1 MSLARA
7 FAVRQAPKQEAY
19 LGYEILV
26 AAEGPFRAKPDGLES
41 LRTYHTTN
49 VSIWLAGQ
57 MIREWDES
65 PAMLFVSRDD
75 AIEFGF
81 EIGRMIVTQRYKSSA
96 FNPLA
101 HVRKLFK
108 LPRLLFSN

>member
-1 MSLARA
+1 MERSIIT
-7 FAVRQAPKQEAY
+7 KQEAY

-26 AAEGPFRAKPDGLES
+26 AAEGPLRAKPDGRER
-41 LRTYHTTN
+41 LRTYYKTN

-57 MIREWDES
+57 VTREWDES

-81 EIGRMIVTQRYKSSA
+81 EVGRMIVTQRCKASA

-101 HVRKLFK
+101 RVRKLFK